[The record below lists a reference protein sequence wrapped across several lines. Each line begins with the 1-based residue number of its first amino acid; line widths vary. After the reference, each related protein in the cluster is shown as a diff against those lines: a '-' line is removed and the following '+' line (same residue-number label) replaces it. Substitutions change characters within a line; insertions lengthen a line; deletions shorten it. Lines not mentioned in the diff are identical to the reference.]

1 MTQPLPVT
9 RYPLPVR
16 AWRRMRPG
24 LALLGCVVL
33 VVSACDK
40 RRQPPVVPQSPLA
53 DSADQMMFTARSL
66 LTDRGLMRAELR
78 GDTAYF
84 FDDNTRIE
92 LRGVKVDF
100 YTTTGQKNADLK
112 SREGTYSTRQG
123 AMEARGNVIIVSVDG
138 RRLTSEHVRFDP
150 NRNQI
155 SSDSA
160 FVLTEPGRVL
170 RGVGFI
176 SDPDMTNVRVLRG
189 ASGSTIIESGPQP
202 QRPPPRP

>member
-1 MTQPLPVT
+1 MTVPAA
-9 RYPLPVR
+9 RYPLPARTSAGVGR
-16 AWRRMRPG
+16 T
-24 LALLGCVVL
+24 VIL
-33 VVSACDK
+33 VVGAVVSLTACDK
-40 RRQPPVVPQSPLA
+40 RKQPPVVPNTPLA
-53 DSADQMMFTARSL
+53 DSADQVMFGARSL
-66 LTDRGLMRAELR
+66 LTDRGLMRAELH

-92 LRGVKVDF
+92 LRVVKVDF

-123 AMEARGNVIIVSVDG
+123 AMEARGNVVIVSVDG
-138 RRLTSEHVRFDP
+138 RRLTSQHVRFDQ

-189 ASGSTIIESGPQP
+189 ASGSTIIESGPPP
-202 QRPPPRP
+202 QKAPPRP

>member
-1 MTQPLPVT
+1 MKASVLIV
-9 RYPLPVR
+9 VS
-16 AWRRMRPG
+16 AG
-24 LALLGCVVL
+24 LLL
-33 VVSACDK
+33 SACDK
-40 RRQPPVVPQSPLA
+40 RRQPPVVPNTPLA
-53 DSADQMMFTARSL
+53 DSADQVMFGARSL
-66 LTDRGLMRAELR
+66 LTDRGLMRAELH

-92 LRGVKVDF
+92 LRTVTVTF

-123 AMEARGNVIIVSVDG
+123 TMEARGNVVIVSVDG
-138 RRLTSEHVRFDP
+138 RRLTSPHVRFDQ

-170 RGVGFI
+170 RGVGFV
-176 SDPDMTNVRVLRG
+176 SDPQMTNVRVLRG
-189 ASGSTIIESGPQP
+189 ASGSTIIESGPQ
-202 QRPPPRP
+202 QQKVVPRP

>member
-1 MTQPLPVT
+1 MSRALPVT
-9 RYPLPVR
+9 RCRLPVR
-16 AWRRMRPG
+16 AWAGVRVG
-24 LALLGCVVL
+24 LTLLGVIL
-33 VVSACDK
+33 FASGCDK
-40 RRQPPVVPQSPLA
+40 RKQPPVVPNSPMA
-53 DSADQMMFTARSL
+53 DSADQIMFGARSL
-66 LTDRGLMRAELR
+66 LTDRGLMRAELH

-92 LRGVKVDF
+92 LRVVRVDF

-123 AMEARGNVIIVSVDG
+123 SMEARGNVVIVSVDG
-138 RRLTSEHVRFDP
+138 RRLTSQQVRFDQT
-150 NRNQI
+150 RNQI

-170 RGVGFI
+170 RGIGFI

-202 QRPPPRP
+202 QKSPPRP

>member
-1 MTQPLPVT
+1 M
-9 RYPLPVR
+9 
-16 AWRRMRPG
+16 AS
-24 LALLGCVVL
+24 L
-33 VVSACDK
+33 VATLFLTTACDDRK
-40 RRQPPVVPQSPLA
+40 QPPVVPQTPLA
-53 DSADQMMFTARSL
+53 DSADQVMFTARSL
-66 LTDRGLMRAELR
+66 LTDRGLMRAELL

-92 LRGVKVDF
+92 LRGVKVTF
-100 YTTTGQKNADLK
+100 YTTTGLKNADLR

-123 AMEARGNVIIVSVDG
+123 AMEARGNVVIVSVDG
-138 RRLTSEHVRFDP
+138 RRLTSPQVRFDQM
-150 NRNQI
+150 RNQI

-176 SDPDMTNVRVLRG
+176 SDPNMTNVRVLRG

-202 QRPPPRP
+202 QNTPPRP

>member
-1 MTQPLPVT
+1 MTLSAARCPL
-9 RYPLPVR
+9 RDRR
-16 AWRRMRPG
+16 AGG
-24 LALLGCVVL
+24 LIRALVL
-33 VVSACDK
+33 SVGAIVILAACDK
-40 RRQPPVVPQSPLA
+40 RRQPPVVPNTPMA
-53 DSADQMMFTARSL
+53 DSADQVMFTARSL
-66 LTDRGLMRAELR
+66 LTDRGLMRAELT

-92 LRGVKVDF
+92 LRGVKVTF

-112 SREGTYSTRQG
+112 SREGTYSTRHKS
-123 AMEARGNVIIVSVDG
+123 MEARGNVVIVSVDG
-138 RRLTSEHVRFDP
+138 RRLTSEHVRFDES
-150 NRNQI
+150 RNQI

-189 ASGSTIIESGPQP
+189 ASGSTIIESGPPP
-202 QRPPPRP
+202 QKTEPRP